1 MLFEFQWQSF
11 NLLAL
16 PRSLALLGGPTAGMS
31 ILKRRKDTGKYVD
44 NVQAQ
49 LPSHGVR
56 IRLGIFL
63 CIDFTNCQ
71 LIVSSFIALAW

>member
-1 MLFEFQWQSF
+1 
-11 NLLAL
+11 
-16 PRSLALLGGPTAGMS
+16 MS